1 MTKWWGG
8 EVVPQ
13 VPGEA
18 EAHSRSKCM
27 SKALRLLTMRARTE
41 EELKDR
47 LLRSGFAGNVV
58 ASALARL
65 KELGYLNDM
74 QFARDWALE
83 RVELK
88 GYGRALIRFE
98 LIKKGIKPSL
108 VDEVLEEVFSTVDEF
123 ELARH
128 VAAERSKA
136 YRGLDPA
143 TGRRRLISYLA
154 RRGFEFPT
162 IEKVTSEIFS
172 SLLDTDSGNK

>member
-1 MTKWWGG
+1 MVGG
-8 EVVPQ
+8 EVLPQ
-13 VPGEA
+13 VSGEA
-18 EAHSRSKCM
+18 EARSRSKCM
-27 SKALRLLTMRARTE
+27 ARALRLLTMRARTE

-47 LLRSGFAGNVV
+47 LLRLGFADSVV
-58 ASALARL
+58 ASVLARL

-83 RVELK
+83 RIELK

-128 VAAERSKA
+128 VATGRSKA
-136 YRGLDPA
+136 YRGLDPETA
-143 TGRRRLISYLA
+143 RRRLISYLA

-162 IEKVTSEIFS
+162 IEKVTDEIFS